1 MDPAQ
6 GPPWTLTS
14 RQPQAA
20 TATCMEKEKRGCRR
34 WDRLHRHGLY
44 RLWDTTLQ
52 LFPFINSPC
61 LLQETNRASAPSRHL
76 GSPATPG
83 THGSHHNSPP
93 PPERYRTS
101 YTYDWS
107 PLRIYWKQKH
117 KFMVHN
123 RLAGQQG
130 AFCFGCLRGR
140 RPRRQLG
147 CTSATTWRSSAG
159 AAGSLGDAA
168 VRQPLALAA
177 WQRVSLGDHRP
188 AVGTTAWRHSLPT
201 ELRLLPTE
209 QRHNRTDDGERFR
222 STSEHDM
229 KRHPFRSASRR

>member
-1 MDPAQ
+1 MDA
-6 GPPWTLTS
+6 
-14 RQPQAA
+14 
-20 TATCMEKEKRGCRR
+20 
-34 WDRLHRHGLY
+34 D
-44 RLWDTTLQ
+44 
-52 LFPFINSPC
+52 I
-61 LLQETNRASAPSRHL
+61 ASAPSRHRHMHGERETGL
-76 GSPATPG
+76 SAMGQAAQTRTVQTVGHDTTVVSFHKQSLFITRNKSCICPIATSMLTCYPWNATFASQLPTPARAPR
-83 THGSHHNSPP
+83 HIVHI
-93 PPERYRTS
+93 RLVTS
-101 YTYDWS
+101 AH
-107 PLRIYWKQKH
+107 PLETENTIL
-117 KFMVHN
+117 VHN

-209 QRHNRTDDGERFR
+209 QRHNRTDGGERFR
-222 STSEHDM
+222 
-229 KRHPFRSASRR
+229 

>member
-1 MDPAQ
+1 MHLSHRDIYAHLLPLERYVRVTA
-6 GPPWTLTS
+6 PHP
-14 RQPQAA
+14 RQSA
-20 TATCMEKEKRGCRR
+20 TA
-34 WDRLHRHGLY
+34 HRTH
-44 RLWDTTLQ
+44 TTGHLCAS
-52 LFPFINSPC
+52 IG
-61 LLQETNRASAPSRHL
+61 NR
-76 GSPATPG
+76 
-83 THGSHHNSPP
+83 
-93 PPERYRTS
+93 
-101 YTYDWS
+101 
-107 PLRIYWKQKH
+107 KH
-117 KFMVHN
+117 KCLVHN

-147 CTSATTWRSSAG
+147 CTSATTRRSSAG

-168 VRQPLALAA
+168 VWQLLALAA